1 MRKTECELM
10 NGLTMSDQGR
20 QAFYE
25 KLDNTKKRPAAL
37 RIALIAACLCLCLT
51 GIAYGAKLITGVS
64 ITKLITDGKV
74 FDKPVA
80 GDEVFEKFTHGYSV
94 DFPDIQAYPLSAFSV
109 AVQSTTET
117 TILRFN
123 TLDEIEKYL
132 GITFCENTTLKAYP
146 PRININTIN
155 GARKSSRYTASVFAS
170 DGQPNGAVWYVSY
183 NMRGIYV
190 DISARLAIQHPA
202 IPKEDVPLYLKQ
214 FRMLEEKEVHDLS
227 QEQYTTPNGLSV
239 TIVTMAIDTRAGS
252 IDHIAHFALDN
263 ITYSITVSA
272 TEQTTEKAMETLKSI
287 LDGYVIQ

>member
-1 MRKTECELM
+1 MKKTYCNLM
-10 NGLTMSDQGR
+10 DGLQMSDRGI

-25 KLDNTKKRPAAL
+25 KLDHTKKRPAVL

-51 GIAYGAKLITGVS
+51 GIAYGAKLITGLS

-74 FDKPVA
+74 FDQPIA

-94 DFPDIQAYPLSAFSV
+94 DFPDIQAYPLSAFSE
-109 AVQSTTET
+109 AVQNTTEN

-123 TLDEIEKYL
+123 TLEQVEEHL

-146 PRININTIN
+146 PRVKIDTIN
-155 GARKSSRYTASVFAS
+155 GGKKSSRYTVSVFAS
-170 DGQPNGAVWYVSY
+170 EGLPNGAIWYTSY
-183 NMRGIYV
+183 NMQGIYV
-190 DISARLAIQHPA
+190 DISARLAIQHPS

-214 FRMLEEKEVHDLS
+214 FRMLEEKEVVDLY

-239 TIVTMAIDTRAGS
+239 TIVTMAMDTRAGS